1 MGYRNYL
8 YKINKQN
15 YVEGKLRYDYDDNI
29 VTELYEIGKY
39 VDSKLVEK
47 LIVIFPSPDD
57 EEFQVIDIESI
68 PEIITYYSNR
78 HLNFLNSLKDGTS
91 EQFTLE
97 SYIDSQIRRWSSP
110 KDFIYNVDKNMVSIV
125 NSWEF
130 QYEIFDLLRIYKTF
144 NVEHDY
150 LLWVGH

>member
-97 SYIDSQIRRWSSP
+97 SYIYSQIRRWSSP